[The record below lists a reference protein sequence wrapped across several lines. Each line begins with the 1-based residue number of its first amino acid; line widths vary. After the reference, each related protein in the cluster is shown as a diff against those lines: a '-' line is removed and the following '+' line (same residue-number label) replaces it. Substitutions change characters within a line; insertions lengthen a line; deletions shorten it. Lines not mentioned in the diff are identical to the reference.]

1 MNRKNEIYITRLWS
15 CQEFREKTVSGRAA
29 VVQSVGGYTLYM
41 DQTRGH
47 QESNC
52 SSINYRGQL
61 HENCL
66 ADNQG
71 ILCGACHNILLHDSS
86 SNHYSNTLIYSAGNN
101 AVAYNICVKIGKKED
116 FHDMSC
122 VDIQV
127 SPDVEDIM
135 KANKCKILLPT
146 QWV

>member
-1 MNRKNEIYITRLWS
+1 M
-15 CQEFREKTVSGRAA
+15 
-29 VVQSVGGYTLYM
+29 
-41 DQTRGH
+41 
-47 QESNC
+47 
-52 SSINYRGQL
+52 

-146 QWV
+146 QWVWIQAGGGSHRHALVIWNSGTNIKILSKQMAETASWKWFPSGNWS